1 MKVSPTDEGDAPEP
15 RTDGGMFAGSDA
27 TQVTRKQ
34 RAREWFSEAIATPA
48 RIAWEDWRMKVGLS
62 IITLFVVVGLVA
74 WVSSSNW
81 WLLDGVTL
89 VEEPI
94 SNQGPTRLAPFENWA
109 HPLGT
114 DVQGRDLL
122 AGIVHAT
129 PRMIQMI
136 MAGAVFSSIVATA
149 VGTVAGY
156 KGGAVERTLMT
167 LSDIAMTIP
176 GLPLVIVLMVLIE
189 PQNPWFIGIIITINV
204 WAGLART
211 IHSQVLSLRENS
223 YVEASRTMGMGT
235 ASIIQK
241 DILPNLM
248 PYVTVNFVY
257 AARRVI
263 YDSVAL
269 YFLGVL
275 TYQGIENWG
284 VMMYIA
290 YDIGGALFNPN
301 NAYMLLVPMI
311 PIVLLSLGLILFSQG
326 TDRLF
331 NPRVRTRQ
339 AGETVSED
347 DDPTTVMTQ

>member
-1 MKVSPTDEGDAPEP
+1 
-15 RTDGGMFAGSDA
+15 MFADRDA
-27 TQVTRKQ
+27 TAVTRKQ
-34 RAREWFSEAIATPA
+34 RAYERFSESIATPG
-48 RIAWEDWRMKVGLS
+48 RIAWEDWRMKAGLS
-62 IITLFVVVGLVA
+62 IISLFVVVAFVA
-74 WVSSSNW
+74 WISSSTW
-81 WLLDGVTL
+81 WVLEGITIVD
-89 VEEPI
+89 EPI
-94 SNQGPTRLAPFENWA
+94 SNQGPTRLAPFENLSY
-109 HPLGT
+109 PLGT
-114 DVQGRDLL
+114 DIQGRGLL

-129 PRMIQMI
+129 PVMIKMI
-136 MAGAVFSSIVATA
+136 LAGAVFSSVLATA

-156 KGGAVERTLMT
+156 KGGTTERVLMT
-167 LSDIAMTIP
+167 ISDVAMTIP
-176 GLPLVIVLMVLIE
+176 GLPLVIVLAVLFE
-189 PQNPWFIGIIITINV
+189 PQNPWLIGIIITINV

-211 IHSQVLSLRENS
+211 IHSQVLTLREHS
-223 YVEASRTMGMGT
+223 YVEASRTMGIGT
-235 ASIIQK
+235 RSIIQK

-284 VMMYIA
+284 VMMFIA

-301 NAYMLLVPMI
+301 HTYMLLVPML
-311 PIVLLSLGLILFSQG
+311 PIVLLSLGLILFAQG

-339 AGETVSED
+339 AGETMSEED
-347 DDPTTVMTQ
+347 DENATVIAQ